1 MKLDYLLSIMQNRV
15 LTLKEARN
23 AAVTSGDIDRVAQLD
38 SDLLTTENTVEQIK
52 NILQTQ

>member
-15 LTLKEARN
+15 LSLKEARN